1 MQTLDA
7 LQALWQGLRDPR
19 SVAAVSVTTAVAIF
33 AAAVLV
39 VTLVDTAMMF
49 AETSS
54 LALKTEA
61 EALTIVVPG
70 TESEAAVEMTP
81 VRRFTAAF
89 GGALVLSTVSYAVLA
104 GLLWLMMRFLTNERV
119 GYAMA
124 LGAVSATAGI
134 EVLQTLFATG
144 LHLLTGSVRYGLHL
158 GMAVSPADS
167 PHLFLWLQRL
177 DLFTAWHYV
186 AAAMVVSTWS
196 GLHYR
201 YGIVVGGLVFV
212 VVQVVF
218 GVLSLISWLVPR
230 VAHMT

>member
-1 MQTLDA
+1 MQTTAA
-7 LQALWQGLRDPR
+7 LRALWQGLRDPR
-19 SVAAVSVTTAVAIF
+19 SVVLVSATTAVAIF

-39 VTLVDTAMMF
+39 VTLADTAAMF

-54 LALKTEA
+54 VALKTEA

-70 TESEAAVEMTP
+70 TESEDAVEMTP
-81 VRRFTAAF
+81 GRRFTAAF

-124 LGAVSATAGI
+124 LGAVSATAGV
-134 EVLQTLFATG
+134 EALQTLLSTG
-144 LHLLTGSVRYGLHL
+144 IHLLTGSVRF
-158 GMAVSPADS
+158 GMHAGMVVSPAEY

-177 DLFTAWHYV
+177 DVITFWQYV
-186 AAAMVVSTWS
+186 AAAMVLSVWS

-201 YGIVVGGLVFV
+201 YGVVVGGVVFV
-212 VVQVVF
+212 IVQAVM
-218 GVLSLISWLVPR
+218 GVLSLMSWLAPK
-230 VAHMT
+230 VAGM